1 MAKRAKPKF
10 VAKEGADGW
19 PVVMIEP
26 TSGAGADTFRSIQLH
41 IDSPEISVAQGIA
54 DFLNRH
60 VSSVTNPI

>member
-26 TSGAGADTFRSIQLH
+26 NGSDGAGRTIQLH
-41 IDSPEISVAQGIA
+41 IDSPEISVAEGIA
-54 DFLNRH
+54 NFLNQH
-60 VSSVTNPI
+60 VSSVTEPI